1 MLFDTKIKK
10 YAGIDIGGSSIKL
23 VELSRISEKLHLNTY
38 AELAIGS
45 YAGHITGQTVRL
57 GEEKLSEAINDIY
70 KGSKSSANEFILSI
84 PMSACSILH
93 LSLPKDSE
101 DILDTIV
108 PMELRKYTP
117 AQMDD
122 FMVSFERLPE
132 ALSDTGAISNKL
144 EIIVL
149 SVRKRAFQEIKAA
162 SAILPGEVI
171 ALEPSLFGVLRSL
184 NIEKTKASLVIDI
197 GSSLT
202 TVAFLNHG
210 VLYGASTL
218 NIGGQDITNNI
229 QNSLAVSFEEA
240 EKIKKTGGL
249 LVSDANILLRDVLL
263 LAARRLAEEVIHI
276 RNRYEMRYN
285 IICNEVWICGGGARL
300 IGLDKFLQDELKVE
314 VKISNAFDR
323 VEVPEVMRPM
333 LSQESP
339 TFTSAI
345 GLTLSQ
351 I

>member
-1 MLFDTKIKK
+1 
-10 YAGIDIGGSSIKL
+10 
-23 VELSRISEKLHLNTY
+23 
-38 AELAIGS
+38 
-45 YAGHITGQTVRL
+45 
-57 GEEKLSEAINDIY
+57 
-70 KGSKSSANEFILSI
+70 
-84 PMSACSILH
+84 
-93 LSLPKDSE
+93 
-101 DILDTIV
+101 
-108 PMELRKYTP
+108 MELRKYTP

-122 FMVSFERLPE
+122 FMVSFEKLPKK
-132 ALSDTGAISNKL
+132 LGISSEMEKL

-149 SVRKRAFQEIKAA
+149 SVRKRAFQEIKSAA
-162 SAILPGEVI
+162 DILPGEVI
-171 ALEPSLFGVLRSL
+171 ALEPSLFGVLRAL
-184 NIEKTKASLVIDI
+184 NLDNTKTSLVIDI

-202 TVAFLNHG
+202 TVAYLDRG

-218 NIGGQDITNNI
+218 SMGGQDITNNI

-249 LVSDANILLRDVLL
+249 FVDDKNILLRDILI

-285 IICNEVWICGGGARL
+285 IICNEVWICGGGSRL
-300 IGLDKFLQDELKVE
+300 TGLDKFLQEELKVE

-333 LSQESP
+333 LTQESP

>member
-10 YAGIDIGGSSIKL
+10 YAGIDIGGSSLKI

-38 AELAIGS
+38 AELMTGS
-45 YAGHITGQTVRL
+45 YAGHLTGQTVRL
-57 GEEKLSEAINDIY
+57 GQEKLSEAIGNLY
-70 KGSKSSANEFILSI
+70 RESKSSANEFLISV

-122 FMVSFERLPE
+122 FMVSFEKLPKRPE
-132 ALSDTGAISNKL
+132 ISSEMEKL

-149 SVRKRAFQEIKAA
+149 SVRKRAFQEIKSAA
-162 SAILPGEVI
+162 AILPGEVI
-171 ALEPSLFGVLRSL
+171 ALEPSLFGVLRAL
-184 NIEKTKASLVIDI
+184 NLDNNKTSLVIDI

-202 TVAFLNHG
+202 TVAYLDRG

-218 NIGGQDITNNI
+218 SMGGQDITNNI

-249 LVSDANILLRDVLL
+249 FVDDKNILLRDILI
-263 LAARRLAEEVIHI
+263 LAARRLSEEVIHI

-285 IICNEVWICGGGARL
+285 IICNEVWICGGGSKL
-300 IGLDKFLQDELKVE
+300 TGLDKFLQEELKVE

-333 LSQESP
+333 LTQESP

>member
-10 YAGIDIGGSSIKL
+10 YAGIDIGGSSLKI

-38 AELAIGS
+38 AELMTGS
-45 YAGHITGQTVRL
+45 YAGHLTGQTVRL
-57 GEEKLSEAINDIY
+57 GQEKLSEAIGNLY
-70 KGSKSSANEFILSI
+70 RESKSSANEFLISV

-122 FMVSFERLPE
+122 FMVSFEKLPKRPE
-132 ALSDTGAISNKL
+132 ISSEMEKL

-149 SVRKRAFQEIKAA
+149 SVRKRAFQEIKSAA
-162 SAILPGEVI
+162 AILPGEVI
-171 ALEPSLFGVLRSL
+171 ALEPSLFGVLRAL
-184 NIEKTKASLVIDI
+184 NLDNNKTSLVIDI

-202 TVAFLNHG
+202 TVAYLDRG

-218 NIGGQDITNNI
+218 SMGGQDITNNI

-249 LVSDANILLRDVLL
+249 FVDDKNILLRDILL

-285 IICNEVWICGGGARL
+285 IICNEVWICGGGSRL
-300 IGLDKFLQDELKVE
+300 TGLDKFLQEELKVE

-333 LSQESP
+333 LTQESP

>member
-38 AELAIGS
+38 AELATGS

-57 GEEKLSEAINDIY
+57 GEVKLSEAIADIY
-70 KGSKSSANEFILSI
+70 KGSKSSANEFILSV

-93 LSLPKDSE
+93 LSLPKESE

-132 ALSDTGAISNKL
+132 SVSNRL

-149 SVRKRAFQEIKAA
+149 SVRKKAFQEIKAA

-171 ALEPSLFGVLRSL
+171 ALEPSLFGALRSL
-184 NIEKTKASLVIDI
+184 NLEKTKISLVIDI

-202 TVAFLNHG
+202 TVAFLNQG

-218 NIGGQDITNNI
+218 NMGGQDITNNI

-249 LVSDANILLRDVLL
+249 FVSDANILLRDVLL

-285 IICNEVWICGGGARL
+285 IICNEVWICGGGSRL
-300 IGLDKFLQDELKVE
+300 VGLDKFLQEELKIE
-314 VKISNAFDR
+314 VKVSNAFDR
-323 VEVPEVMRPM
+323 VEVPEAMRSM

>member
-10 YAGIDIGGSSIKL
+10 YAGIDIGGSSLKI

-38 AELAIGS
+38 AELMTGS

-57 GEEKLSEAINDIY
+57 GEEKLREALGNLY
-70 KGSKSSANEFILSI
+70 KESKSSANEFLISV

-122 FMVSFERLPE
+122 FMVSFEKLPKK
-132 ALSDTGAISNKL
+132 LGISSEMEKL

-149 SVRKRAFQEIKAA
+149 SVRKRAFQEIKSAA
-162 SAILPGEVI
+162 AILPGEVI
-171 ALEPSLFGVLRSL
+171 ALEPSLFGVLRAL
-184 NIEKTKASLVIDI
+184 NLDNNKTSLVIDI

-202 TVAFLNHG
+202 TVAYLDRG

-218 NIGGQDITNNI
+218 SMGGQDITNNI

-249 LVSDANILLRDVLL
+249 FVDDKNILLRDILL

-285 IICNEVWICGGGARL
+285 IICNEVWICGGGSRL
-300 IGLDKFLQDELKVE
+300 TGLDKFLQEELKVE
-314 VKISNAFDR
+314 VKISNGFDR

-333 LSQESP
+333 LTQESP

>member
-10 YAGIDIGGSSIKL
+10 YAGIDVGGSSLKI

-38 AELAIGS
+38 AELATGM

-57 GEEKLSEAINDIY
+57 GQEKLSEAIGDLY
-70 KGSKSSANEFILSI
+70 KGSKSSANEFIISI
-84 PMSACSILH
+84 PMNACNILH

-117 AQMDD
+117 AQIDD
-122 FMVSFERLPE
+122 FMVSFEKLPKKVSQGNSTE
-132 ALSDTGAISNKL
+132 KL

-149 SVRKRAFQEIKAA
+149 SVRKKAFQEIKAA
-162 SAILPGEVI
+162 SSVLEGEVV
-171 ALEPSLFGVLRSL
+171 ALEPSLFGVLRAL
-184 NIEKTKASLVIDI
+184 NLDKTKISLVIDI

-202 TVAFLNHG
+202 TIAFLIEG

-218 NIGGQDITNNI
+218 SMGGQDITNNI
-229 QNSLAVSFEEA
+229 QNSLAISFEEA

-249 LVSDANILLRDVLL
+249 FVDDKNILLRDVLL

-285 IICNEVWICGGGARL
+285 VICNEVLICGGGARL
-300 IGLDKFLQDELKVE
+300 VGLDKFLQEELKLE

-323 VEVPEVMRPM
+323 VEVPEAIRPI
-333 LSQESP
+333 LNQEAPS
-339 TFTSAI
+339 FTAAI

>member
-23 VELSRISEKLHLNTY
+23 VELARISEKLHLNTY
-38 AELAIGS
+38 AELATGS

-57 GEEKLSEAINDIY
+57 GQEKLAQAINDIY
-70 KGSKSSANEFILSI
+70 IGSKSSANEFILSI

-101 DILDTIV
+101 DILETIV

-132 ALSDTGAISNKL
+132 SAGEAAASNKL

-149 SVRKRAFQEIKAA
+149 SVRKKAFQEIKEA
-162 SAILPGEVI
+162 SAILGGEII

-184 NIEKTKASLVIDI
+184 NIENTKVTLVIDI

-210 VLYGASTL
+210 VLYGAFTI
-218 NIGGQDITNNI
+218 NMGGQDITNNI

-249 LVSDANILLRDVLL
+249 FVNDSNILLRDVLL

-285 IICNEVWICGGGARL
+285 IICNEVWICGGGSRL
-300 IGLDKFLQDELKVE
+300 LGLDKFLQDEFKIE
-314 VKISNAFDR
+314 VKLSNAFDR

>member
-10 YAGIDIGGSSIKL
+10 YAGIDIGGSSLKI

-38 AELAIGS
+38 AELMTGS
-45 YAGHITGQTVRL
+45 YAGHLTGQTVRL
-57 GEEKLSEAINDIY
+57 GQEKLSEAIGNLY
-70 KGSKSSANEFILSI
+70 RESKSSANEFLISV

-122 FMVSFERLPE
+122 FMVSFEKLPKRP
-132 ALSDTGAISNKL
+132 GISSEMEKL

-149 SVRKRAFQEIKAA
+149 SVRKRAFQEIKSAA
-162 SAILPGEVI
+162 AILPGEVI
-171 ALEPSLFGVLRSL
+171 ALEPSLFGVLRAL
-184 NIEKTKASLVIDI
+184 NLDNNKTSLVIDI

-202 TVAFLNHG
+202 TVAYLDRG

-218 NIGGQDITNNI
+218 SMGGQDITNNI

-249 LVSDANILLRDVLL
+249 FVDDKNILLRDILL

-285 IICNEVWICGGGARL
+285 IICNEVWICGGGSRL
-300 IGLDKFLQDELKVE
+300 TGLDKFLQEELKVE

-333 LSQESP
+333 LTQESP

>member
-10 YAGIDIGGSSIKL
+10 YAGIDIGGSSLKI

-38 AELAIGS
+38 AELMTGS

-57 GEEKLSEAINDIY
+57 GEEKLREALGNLY
-70 KGSKSSANEFILSI
+70 KESKSSANEFLISV

-122 FMVSFERLPE
+122 FMVSFEKLPKK
-132 ALSDTGAISNKL
+132 LGISSEMEKL

-149 SVRKRAFQEIKAA
+149 SVRKRAFQEIKSAA
-162 SAILPGEVI
+162 AILPGEVI
-171 ALEPSLFGVLRSL
+171 ALEPSLFGVLRAL
-184 NIEKTKASLVIDI
+184 NLDNNKTSLVIDI

-202 TVAFLNHG
+202 TVAYLDRG

-218 NIGGQDITNNI
+218 SMGGQDITNNI

-249 LVSDANILLRDVLL
+249 FVDDKNILLRDILL

-285 IICNEVWICGGGARL
+285 IICNEVWICGGGSRL
-300 IGLDKFLQDELKVE
+300 TGLDKFLQEELKVE

-333 LSQESP
+333 LTQESP

>member
-10 YAGIDIGGSSIKL
+10 YAGIDIGGSSLKI

-38 AELAIGS
+38 AELMTGS
-45 YAGHITGQTVRL
+45 YAGHLTGQTVRL
-57 GEEKLSEAINDIY
+57 GQEKLSEAIGNLY
-70 KGSKSSANEFILSI
+70 KESKSSANEFLISV

-108 PMELRKYTP
+108 PVELRKYTP

-122 FMVSFERLPE
+122 FMVSFEKLPKRL
-132 ALSDTGAISNKL
+132 GISSEMEKL

-149 SVRKRAFQEIKAA
+149 SVRKRAFQEIKSAA
-162 SAILPGEVI
+162 AILPGEVI
-171 ALEPSLFGVLRSL
+171 ALEPSLFGVLRAL
-184 NIEKTKASLVIDI
+184 NLDNNKTSLVIDI

-202 TVAFLNHG
+202 TVAYLDRG
-210 VLYGASTL
+210 ILYGALTL
-218 NIGGQDITNNI
+218 SMGGQDITNNI

-249 LVSDANILLRDVLL
+249 FVDDKNILLRDILL

-285 IICNEVWICGGGARL
+285 IICNEVWICGGGSRL
-300 IGLDKFLQDELKVE
+300 TGLDKFLQEELKVE

-333 LSQESP
+333 LTQESP